1 MCVLGGG
8 GGAVFDR
15 AIMPKFKKDVVEN
28 QFLDVCK
35 YFSGCIK
42 KKKIE

>member
-1 MCVLGGG
+1 MGVGGG
-8 GGAVFDR
+8 GGCMLPGDDA
-15 AIMPKFKKDVVEN
+15 KFKKDVVEN
-28 QFLDVCK
+28 QFLNVCK